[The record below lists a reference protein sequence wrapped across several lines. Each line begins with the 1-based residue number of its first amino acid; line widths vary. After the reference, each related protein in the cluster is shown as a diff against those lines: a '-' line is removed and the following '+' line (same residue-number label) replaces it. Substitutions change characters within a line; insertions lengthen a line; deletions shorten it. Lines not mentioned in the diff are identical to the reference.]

1 MFAKERHQ
9 KIVSKLNKTG
19 RVLVKDLAM
28 EFDVSEDCIRKDLTI
43 LQKQNLLEK
52 AYGGAIR
59 VSTNR
64 HLHGSSQRKELPD
77 HERVAI
83 AKKAIKTIEA
93 RDTLFLDISLT
104 NVEIAK
110 EIINRNIKV
119 TVITNMIEILNIL
132 APCNNVTLIFVG
144 GQINEERDGFNDT
157 LASSTVKNFVIDKS
171 YIGLTGVDVFSNQV
185 STYRIDDGLFKKQII
200 ANSKKSFLLVENRKF
215 HEYGN
220 FVFADLREIDFLLV
234 SELPEK
240 EFYEQ
245 LEKSNIELM

>member
-9 KIVSKLNKTG
+9 KIVSKVNQLG

-43 LQKQNLLEK
+43 LQNQNLLEK

-59 VSTNR
+59 ASTNR

-77 HERVAI
+77 NERVVI

-93 RDTLFLDISLT
+93 GETLFLDISLT
-104 NVEIAK
+104 NVELAK
-110 EIINRNIKV
+110 EIINENINV
-119 TVITNMIEILNIL
+119 TVITNMIDVLNIL
-132 APCNNVTLIFVG
+132 APCNNVNLIFVG
-144 GQINEERDGFNDT
+144 GQINEDRDGFNGT
-157 LASSTVKNFVIDKS
+157 LANSILKNFVIDKA
-171 YIGLTGVDVFSNQV
+171 YVGLTGVDVFSNQV
-185 STYRIDDGLFKKQII
+185 STYRIDDGLFKKLVI

-220 FVFADLREIDFLLV
+220 FVFADLSEIDCLLV
-234 SELPEK
+234 SDLPQN

-245 LEKSNIELM
+245 LEKSNIEIM